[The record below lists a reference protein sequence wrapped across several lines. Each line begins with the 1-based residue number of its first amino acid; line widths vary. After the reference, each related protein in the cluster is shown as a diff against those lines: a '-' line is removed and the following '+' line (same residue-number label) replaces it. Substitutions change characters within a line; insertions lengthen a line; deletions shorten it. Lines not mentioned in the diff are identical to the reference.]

1 MLTGVELMQWIEQFG
16 RWNVQEFVAGS
27 QDMMDVLIYLRAE
40 RILEMNKL
48 RSGFADRPPSSLSW
62 KLPGSRDGAPAGPAL
77 RRCGLRSRS
86 CRKKPAFAKSRS
98 PERCRVLVFGLWL

>member
-40 RILEMNKL
+40 RILEMNKVMSFVTVDSVNFEK
-48 RSGFADRPPSSLSW
+48 RTSFPPIAEE
-62 KLPGSRDGAPAGPAL
+62 G
-77 RRCGLRSRS
+77 
-86 CRKKPAFAKSRS
+86 
-98 PERCRVLVFGLWL
+98 